1 MPPVRLLALALVAAC
16 TPAAYAPPARMITL
30 DSPSGPRAKD
40 TDLQT
45 ELGHVGTIW
54 GPSLTSGNLRARH
67 AVSDSVV
74 IEGETGLS
82 RVENEGTVVAS
93 QVQRTASGAVETT
106 SDSRNAY
113 TGRAGVILQGV
124 DNKVRGALT
133 AGLGGGYSP
142 VAGGWTSFDIGAGVG
157 GTHRWIRPWWTGEL
171 GYNQPLSSRPF
182 VVDYGDSEEAV
193 LALTSNL
200 MARSTVGLELGPED
214 SAFIV
219 GLSVIRIFADTNGAL
234 DATHAQSGGDAYMSI
249 AAGLRVLL

>member
-1 MPPVRLLALALVAAC
+1 MPPVRLLALALIGAC
-16 TPAAYAPPARMITL
+16 TPAAYAPPARMVTL
-30 DSPSGPRAKD
+30 DSPSAPRAHD

-93 QVQRTASGAVETT
+93 SERTSSGTVETRG

-124 DNKVRGALT
+124 DGRVRGALT

-142 VAGGWTSFDIGAGVG
+142 VAGGWTSFDIGAGFG

-182 VVDYGDSEEAV
+182 VVDYGDDEEAV

-214 SAFIV
+214 SAFVV

-234 DATHAQSGGDAYMSI
+234 DANHAQSGGDAYMSI